1 MTKAEDDKY
10 KSAEAEYTVTI
21 KEYDYSSMNNSLTG
35 TMLQGTQFYVEAPTL
50 SLASDNQAVYVV
62 RKVMNGL
69 KLINISLCHSR
80 VITDRLL

>member
-35 TMLQGTQFYVEAPTL
+35 TMLQGTNF
-50 SLASDNQAVYVV
+50 
-62 RKVMNGL
+62 M
-69 KLINISLCHSR
+69 
-80 VITDRLL
+80 